1 MLRERSYTRIT
12 LALDIVRKLD
22 TGPYTGYHELNS
34 IKHQINLYDVISLES
49 AEQMRITCNNPAVPV
64 DERNLCRQVVDTVRK
79 QYDIQE
85 NVHITIEKNIPVQG
99 GLAGGSANA
108 ATVLSLLNKYW
119 QLNLNKEQL
128 SAIGK
133 KVGMDVPFYF
143 TGGTA
148 FDTETTGALESIP
161 TLCSFDFILAT
172 PGFGVSTQQAYST
185 IDYTRIAQ
193 DRDKTLQVRK
203 ALASGDHD
211 TVITLIHND
220 FEKSV
225 FKHYPQLKQLK
236 EELINAGCLNAV
248 MSGSGS
254 TIIGIAEDR
263 EHAEEIQDRIS
274 TSCIITS
281 TL

>member
-1 MLRERSYTRIT
+1 MLQERSYTRIT

-22 TGPYTGYHELNS
+22 TGPYTGYHELRI
-34 IKHQINLYDVISLES
+34 IKHQIDLYDVISLEP
-49 AEQMRITCNNPAVPV
+49 AEQMRITCDNPAVPV
-64 DERNLCRQVVDTVRK
+64 DERNLCRQVADTVRK
-79 QYDIQE
+79 QFDIQE

-108 ATVLSLLNKYW
+108 ATLLQMLNIFWNCNGDTKQLVSLGRSL
-119 QLNLNKEQL
+119 
-128 SAIGK
+128 
-133 KVGMDVPFYF
+133 GMDIPFYF
-143 TGGTA
+143 TGKTA
-148 FDTETTGALESIP
+148 FDTETTGICESIP
-161 TLCSFDFILAT
+161 TQCTFTLVLAI
-172 PGFGVSTQQAYST
+172 PDFGVATQEAYSR
-185 IDYTRIAQ
+185 IDYSTVARNTQKTIQMRQALTDGNQDAVIAS
-193 DRDKTLQVRK
+193 V
-203 ALASGDHD
+203 
-211 TVITLIHND
+211 HND
-220 FEKSV
+220 FEESV
-225 FKHYPQLKQLK
+225 FKQYPQLKQLK